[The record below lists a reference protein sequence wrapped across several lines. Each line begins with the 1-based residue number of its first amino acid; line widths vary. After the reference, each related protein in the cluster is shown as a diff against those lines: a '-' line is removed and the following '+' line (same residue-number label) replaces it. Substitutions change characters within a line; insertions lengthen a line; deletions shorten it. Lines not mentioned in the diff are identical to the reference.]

1 MRLAPSALGS
11 GGEDVR
17 TQHFCDSEGDRV
29 WREIQTLNKETRGRF
44 QRTDKMVKKIDKGGE
59 ILSNGANQ

>member
-1 MRLAPSALGS
+1 M
-11 GGEDVR
+11 R

-59 ILSNGANQ
+59 ILSDGANQ